1 MSFITANQDPAKLPN
16 QSMSQEEFDLAY
28 AELLAQYPV
37 MGAQMNALAASM
49 SAYAGGGAYSFQYG
63 FDSSTAAGDP
73 GPGKLRLNAGAQSN
87 AGAIYIDPL
96 TLNGGSIDSLLVSI
110 GANLSLLKG
119 AIRIVKASD
128 PTRWMLFDINEVVAG
143 SGYRAL
149 SVTYR
154 SSSSASPFTN
164 ADALQVFLDRA
175 GDRAVDQSA
184 SVRLDGAAI
193 SSGVLAI
200 NYTNIFT
207 DNFGSYQIELSGF
220 AASATDFLQLRLAT
234 GGSIVTASNYA
245 NAVPDSG
252 GTGTNVSSI
261 QIASLSTSGQS
272 GRSLTID
279 IRGSRRSGYTGVGVR
294 GTQDGTNGYSR
305 VREGALLQNTI
316 ISGFSLFMQSGGA
329 ITAGEI
335 NIYGKRRQ
343 A

>member
-1 MSFITANQDPAKLPN
+1 MITALTDPSQLPN
-16 QSMSQEEFDLAY
+16 QLQDQQTFDTNMAAMIDNLPLRAQQE
-28 AELLAQYPV
+28 
-37 MGAQMNALAASM
+37 NALAANM
-49 SAYAGGGAYSFQYG
+49 SAYAAGGAYSFQYG

-96 TLNGGSIDSLLVSI
+96 TLNGGNIDSLLVSL

-119 AIRIVKASD
+119 AIRIVKAAD

-154 SSSSASPFTN
+154 ASSSASPFTN
-164 ADALQVFLDRA
+164 ADTLQVFLDRT

-193 SSGVLAI
+193 SIGVLAI

-220 AASATDFLQLRLAT
+220 AASAADFLQLRLAT

-279 IRGSRRSGYTGVGVR
+279 IRGSRRPGYTGVGVR

-316 ISGFSLFMQSGGA
+316 TSGFSLFMQSGGA

-335 NIYGKRRQ
+335 NIYGMRRQ